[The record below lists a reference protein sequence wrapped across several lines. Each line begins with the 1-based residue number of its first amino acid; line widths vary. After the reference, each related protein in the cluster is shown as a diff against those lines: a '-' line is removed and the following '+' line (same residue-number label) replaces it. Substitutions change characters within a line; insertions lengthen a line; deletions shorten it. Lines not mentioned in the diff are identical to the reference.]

1 VLMRNPA
8 SATHLRTLRRLA
20 AAAAACV
27 TAAATLALTTGSAA
41 QAASSHRVVVYYQTQ
56 YSGGT
61 YVSPLG
67 LTNNN
72 TGVTDVEVGAIHLDA
87 NSVVHLND
95 TPPSDPTFDQMWA
108 DLAAMQAK
116 GVRVNAF
123 IGGAA
128 AGSFQRLDT
137 DFATYYPLVKN
148 LITTYHLDG
157 VDLDVE
163 ESMSLTGIERLIDQ
177 LRTDFGTSFVITLAP
192 VVPDLNGGSGLSGF
206 NYDSLY
212 AARGSS
218 ISWFNTQF
226 YCGWG
231 SLANTSDYDSIM
243 RHGTVPAD
251 KVVAGV
257 LTNPANC
264 GSGYV
269 DVSTLSNT
277 LKSLIAKYP
286 AMGGVSGWE
295 YFNSLPGGAS
305 APWQWAANVN
315 TAMNGGGT
323 GGPTDLA
330 LNKTATGTT
339 TCNGSETPA
348 KAVNGSVSG
357 GNSDKF
363 CSLTKP
369 SWLKVD
375 LGATHSVT
383 GFEIDHASAGG
394 ESTSYNTKAYTL
406 QTSTN
411 GTTWTTVVTV
421 TNNTAGVTTHTIA
434 ATNARYVRLNVSVP
448 TQTTDPATRIYEL
461 KVFGT

>member
-1 VLMRNPA
+1 MGSPTRF
-8 SATHLRTLRRLA
+8 RTLRRLA
-20 AAAAACV
+20 GAAAVCA
-27 TAAATLALTTGSAA
+27 TAAGTLALTTGTAA
-41 QAASSHRVVVYYQTQ
+41 HAASAHRVVVYYQTQ
-56 YSGGT
+56 YSNGT

-67 LTNNN
+67 LTNNA

-95 TPPSDPTFDQMWA
+95 NPPSDPTYKQMWI

-116 GVRVNAF
+116 GVRVSAMV
-123 IGGAA
+123 GGAA
-128 AGSFQRLDT
+128 QGSFQRLDT
-137 DFATYYPLVKN
+137 DFATYYPLLKN
-148 LITTYHLDG
+148 LVTTYHLNG

-163 ESMSLTGIERLIDQ
+163 ESMSLSGIERVIDQ
-177 LRTDFGTSFVITLAP
+177 LRTDFGSSFVITLAP
-192 VVPDLNGGSGLSGF
+192 VVPDLNGGGGLSGF

-212 AARGSS
+212 RDRGSS

-231 SLANTSDYDSIM
+231 SLSNTSDYDSIM

-269 DVSTLSNT
+269 DMNTLSNT

-295 YFNSLPGGAS
+295 YFNSLPGDTA
-305 APWQWAANVN
+305 APWQWAAGVN
-315 TAMNGGGT
+315 AAMNGGGT

-330 LNKTATGTT
+330 LNKAATGTT
-339 TCNGSETPA
+339 SCNSSETPA
-348 KAVNGSVSG
+348 HAVNGSVSG

-363 CSLTKP
+363 CSLVKP

-375 LGATHSVT
+375 LGASHSIT

-394 ESTSYNTKAYTL
+394 EAATYNTKAYTV
-406 QTSTN
+406 QTSAD
-411 GTTWTTVVTV
+411 GSTWTTVVTV
-421 TNNTAGVTTHTIA
+421 TNNTAGVTTHTIS

-448 TQTTDPATRIYEL
+448 TQTTDAATRIYEL
-461 KVFGT
+461 KVFGS

>member
-1 VLMRNPA
+1 MGSSTRFRA
-8 SATHLRTLRRLA
+8 LRRLA
-20 AAAAACV
+20 GAAAACV
-27 TAAATLALTTGSAA
+27 TAAGTMALTTGTAA
-41 QAASSHRVVVYYQTQ
+41 HAAGTHRVVVYYQTQ
-56 YSGGT
+56 YSNGT

-67 LTNNN
+67 LTDND

-95 TPPSDPTFDQMWA
+95 TPPSDPSFTQMWS

-116 GVRVNAF
+116 GVRVNAMV
-123 IGGAA
+123 GGAA
-128 AGSFQRLDT
+128 QGSFQRLDT
-137 DFATYYPLVKN
+137 DFATYYPLLRN
-148 LITTYHLDG
+148 LVTTYHLNG
-157 VDLDVE
+157 LDLDVE
-163 ESMSLTGIERLIDQ
+163 ESMSLPGIERLIDQ
-177 LRTDFGTSFVITLAP
+177 LRTDFGSSFVITLAP

-206 NYDSLY
+206 NYDDLY
-212 AARGSS
+212 RDRGSS

-231 SLANTSDYDSIM
+231 DLSGTSDYDSIIA
-243 RHGTVPAD
+243 HGTVPAS

-269 DVSTLSNT
+269 DVGTLSNT
-277 LKSLIAKYP
+277 LKSLIAEYP
-286 AMGGVSGWE
+286 DMGGVSGWE
-295 YFNSLPGGAS
+295 YFNSLPGDTG
-305 APWQWAANVN
+305 APWKWAAAVN
-315 TAMNGGGT
+315 AAMNGGPV

-339 TCNGSETPA
+339 PCNSNETPA

-383 GFEIDHASAGG
+383 GFEVDHASAGG
-394 ESTSYNTKAYTL
+394 ESATYNTKAYTL
-406 QTSTN
+406 QTSAD
-411 GTTWTTVVTV
+411 GTTWNTVVTV
-421 TNNTAGVTTHTIA
+421 TNNTAGVTTHTIS
-434 ATNARYVRLNVSVP
+434 ATNARYVRLNVTAP

-461 KVFGT
+461 KVVGS